1 MDTYKI
7 LEKLAMSWNLTGEAL
22 DNFMQEAKIT
32 ETAYRVYEVT
42 YKKETY
48 VVVILYSNIPQLI
61 ASRLSEMK

>member
-7 LEKLAMSWNLTGEAL
+7 LEKLAMSCNLTGEAL

-32 ETAYRVYEVT
+32 ETTYRVYEVT

-48 VVVILYSNIPQLI
+48 VVVILPQLI